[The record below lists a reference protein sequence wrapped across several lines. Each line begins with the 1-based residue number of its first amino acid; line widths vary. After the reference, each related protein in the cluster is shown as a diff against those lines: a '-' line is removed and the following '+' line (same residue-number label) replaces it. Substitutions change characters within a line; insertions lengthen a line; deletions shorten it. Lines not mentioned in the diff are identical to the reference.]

1 LGAPQARRFW
11 SFPCAVGLH
20 CCGGDPMNSLI
31 SKRIKLRELIALMDD
46 YTWRQVNPVQL
57 RPHLEVAV
65 GKRRADLMWTA
76 ACVFIAYRDTWRLAS
91 QEAEQDM
98 SPLEGAFG
106 GLAIICLIAA
116 GFDGSDQRWLWAA
129 GTFGTIALGFG
140 IAETMREAQR

>member
-1 LGAPQARRFW
+1 
-11 SFPCAVGLH
+11 
-20 CCGGDPMNSLI
+20 MNSLI
-31 SKRIKLRELIALMDD
+31 CKGIKLRELIALMDD

-76 ACVFIAYRDTWRLAS
+76 ACVFIAYRDSWRLAS

-106 GLAIICLIAA
+106 GLAIICLIVA
-116 GFDGSDQRWLWAA
+116 GFNGWDHRWLWAA
-129 GTFGTIALGFG
+129 GIFGSVALGFG
-140 IAETMREAQR
+140 IAESIREARR